1 VPEARPGQAG
11 HGPPGPGGRPAPGG
25 VAHDYDLRERA
36 AFIRAETVRLIDIA
50 KTGHYTSV
58 FSAAEILAALY
69 YRVMRIRRGEPDW
82 PERDRLVLSKGHVAV
97 GVYPVLADLG
107 FFDPARRHT
116 CTGTTGWTRQGSWRG
131 SAN

>member
-1 VPEARPGQAG
+1 M
-11 HGPPGPGGRPAPGG
+11 
-25 VAHDYDLRERA
+25 
-36 AFIRAETVRLIDIA
+36 
-50 KTGHYTSV
+50 

-107 FFDPARRHT
+107 FFDPALLDSYTRLGKPARRPPGHAAGARGRLQFGGRQ
-116 CTGTTGWTRQGSWRG
+116 TGLMGPRGLTGAFEGWRVEG
-131 SAN
+131 